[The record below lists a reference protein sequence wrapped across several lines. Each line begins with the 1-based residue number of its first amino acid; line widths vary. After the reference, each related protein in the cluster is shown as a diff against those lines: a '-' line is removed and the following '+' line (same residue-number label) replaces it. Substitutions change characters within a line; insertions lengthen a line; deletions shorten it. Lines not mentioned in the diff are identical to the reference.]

1 MTVALV
7 DIIIVMVFMVL
18 TFIVGAIFYKWVG
31 EPDDFYVAGRKLTPF
46 ILAAVITATNVNLYS
61 FVGQAGIAYKHGI
74 SILWQTWTGNMA
86 LVFSGL
92 FIIPI
97 MRRLRVRTIP
107 EFLELRYNKA
117 VRTLV
122 GVLWVFRLAFWL
134 GVVLYTAVVAAQAIT
149 GISSYIFWLFVFAV
163 VAIIYTMLGGMWSV
177 AFTDVMQFVFMLGG
191 ALIVLPLAMSAVGW
205 MPGLVAKLPETSLV
219 LVRESGTYNWK
230 FILAIFLLG
239 IEWAS
244 VDQGMLQRAFGAEN
258 TRSVAKGL
266 VLAGIITTPF
276 ALLWNLPGLAAG
288 VLYPGLSNADQ
299 AIPML
304 LSKLLPPVIL
314 GLVLCGL
321 ISSQLSTISGNLN
334 GVATLFT
341 NDIYESLIKRKAGNK
356 EILLIARI
364 MTLVIGILMIVFA
377 LWVPQ
382 KGAVEAYLTVIGVM
396 DMPLFIV
403 GIFYGL
409 LWKRSTAAGAIIGY
423 LSGAAAGI
431 IGQFVLNYDFNITT
445 FISAGA
451 ALLVTP
457 LVSLLTRPEG
467 KDKIDNVWQA
477 KQISEEEKSSG
488 DIYHIV
494 PQTRNGKLSLLVYV
508 SGFVLFIAG
517 VVSGSGGWP
526 YASLVAVVGMI
537 IYFLGGYLK
546 VNSN

>member
-1 MTVALV
+1 LALI
-7 DIIIVMVFMVL
+7 DIIIVLAFLVV
-18 TFIVGAIFYKWVG
+18 TFLVGSFFYKWVG
-31 EPDDFYVAGRKLTPF
+31 EPDDFYVAGRRLTPF
-46 ILAAVITATNVNLYS
+46 ILAAVITATNINLYS
-61 FVGQAGIAYKHGI
+61 FVGQAGIAYQHGI

-97 MRRLRVRTIP
+97 MRRLRIRTVP
-107 EFLELRYNKA
+107 EFLEMRYSKS

-122 GVLWVFRLAFWL
+122 GVLWVFRLSFWL

-149 GISSYIFWLFVFAV
+149 GITSYAFWIFVFAV

-191 ALIVLPLAMSAVGW
+191 ALIVLPLSMAAVGW
-205 MPGLVAKLPETSLV
+205 MPGLVDKLPEFSMQ

-244 VDQGMLQRAFGAEN
+244 VDQGLLQRAFGAES
-258 TRSVAKGL
+258 TRTVAKGL

-276 ALLWNLPGLAAG
+276 ALLWNLPGMAAG
-288 VLYPGLSNADQ
+288 VLYPGLANPDQ

-304 LSKLLPPVIL
+304 LSNLLPPVIL

-341 NDIYESLIKRKAGNK
+341 NDIYESLRKRKATDK
-356 EILLIARI
+356 EVLVIARS
-364 MTLVIGILMIVFA
+364 MTVIIGIFMIVFA
-377 LWVPQ
+377 FFVPRMG
-382 KGAVEAYLTVIGVM
+382 GAVEAYLTIIGIM

-403 GIFYGL
+403 AILYGL
-409 LWKRSTAAGAIIGY
+409 LWKRTTSTAAIVGY
-423 LSGAAAGI
+423 LSGAVAGI
-431 IGQFVLNYDFNITT
+431 IGKFIYGFDFNLTT
-445 FISAGA
+445 FLSAGA
-451 ALLVTP
+451 AVIVVP
-457 LVSLLTRPEG
+457 LVSLISRRPAEE
-467 KDKIDNVWQA
+467 KISSVWAA
-477 KQISEEEKSSG
+477 KAGSEEEVAKG
-488 DIYHIV
+488 DIYHII
-494 PQTRNGKLSLLVYV
+494 PKSRKGRLSMAIYI
-508 SGFVLFIAG
+508 SGVLIFLAG
-517 VVSGSGGWP
+517 VISGSSGWSG
-526 YASLVAVVGMI
+526 ASVVAVAGMI

-546 VNSN
+546 VNAD

>member
-1 MTVALV
+1 VALV
-7 DIIIVMVFMVL
+7 DIIIVVVFMIL
-18 TFIVGAIFYKWVG
+18 TFMVGSFFYKWVG
-31 EPDDFYVAGRKLTPF
+31 DPDDFYVAGRKLTPF

-107 EFLELRYNKA
+107 EFLELRYNKT

-122 GVLWVFRLAFWL
+122 GILWVFRLSFWL
-134 GVVLYTAVVAAQAIT
+134 GVVLYTAVIAAQAIT
-149 GISSYIFWLFVFAV
+149 GISSYIFWLFVFAI

-205 MPGLVAKLPETSLV
+205 MPGLIAKLPALSFT
-219 LVRESGTYNWK
+219 LVRETGTYNWK

-244 VDQGMLQRAFGAEN
+244 VDQGLLQRAFGAEN
-258 TRSVAKGL
+258 TRTVAKGL

-276 ALLWNLPGLAAG
+276 ALLWNIPGLVAS
-288 VLYPGLSNADQ
+288 VLYPGLQNADQ
-299 AIPML
+299 AIPLL
-304 LSKLLPPVIL
+304 LSNLLPPVIL

-341 NDIYESLIKRKAGNK
+341 NDIYESLIKRKPGK
-356 EILLIARI
+356 QEILFMARI
-364 MTLVIGILMIVFA
+364 MTLIIGLLMIIFA

-382 KGAVEAYLTVIGVM
+382 KGAVGAYLTIIGVM

-409 LWKRSTAAGAIIGY
+409 LWKRTSASGAIIGY
-423 LSGAAAGI
+423 LSGAVAGI
-431 IGQFVLNYDFNITT
+431 IGQFFLNYDFNITT

-457 LVSLLTRPEG
+457 LVSLLTRPPSAV
-467 KDKIDNVWQA
+467 KIENVWQA
-477 KQISEEEKSSG
+477 RHISQEEISSG

-494 PQTRNGKLSLLVYV
+494 PQSGVGKLSLLIYL
-508 SGFVLFIAG
+508 SGVILFIAG
-517 VVSGSGGWP
+517 VISGSTGWP
-526 YASLVAVVGMI
+526 YASLIAVSGMI
-537 IYFLGGYLK
+537 VYFLGGYLR
-546 VNSN
+546 VNTN